1 MISERQ
7 LSRGFQQ
14 FWQEVTPLL
23 NPHFVSLFNEAY
35 RQEIERPDGTKT
47 PVVPAHELTDRSV
60 VAEYSFQVAKIAH
73 RQSIPL
79 SEACAYGNL
88 LSEAE
93 QIALM
98 LIRKYEG
105 ANLYRRSA
113 LTETERTEAALLI
126 RNYDDFLSHLLEC
139 RDLLIEFNPP
149 ICGSGFLSS
158 CVADLSISETLF
170 EVKTVD
176 RNIAGK
182 DIRQLLVYLALQSA
196 TGTRRWSH
204 AGFFNPRRA
213 IFYKFSIDDVIPLL
227 SGGRLASE
235 VFMEMIEYFGM
246 RDLQLDSTF

>member
-14 FWQEVTPLL
+14 FWHEVTPLL
-23 NPHFVSLFNEAY
+23 NPHFVALFNEAY
-35 RQEIERPDGTKT
+35 KQEIARPDGTKT
-47 PVVPAHELTDRSV
+47 PAVSAHGVTERSI
-60 VAEYSFQVAKIAH
+60 VAEYSFQVVKIAH
-73 RQSIPL
+73 RQSVPL
-79 SEACAYGNL
+79 SEAFSCENL

-98 LIRKYEG
+98 LIREYES
-105 ANLYRRSA
+105 ADLSSRSE
-113 LTETERTEAALLI
+113 LTETERAEAVLLV
-126 RNYDDFLSHLLEC
+126 RNYDDFLSNQLGVC
-139 RDLLIEFNPP
+139 NLLIEFNPL
-149 ICGSGFLSS
+149 IRGSGFLSS

-182 DIRQLLVYLALQSA
+182 DIRQLLVYLALQSG

-213 IFYKFSIDDVIPLL
+213 IFYKFSIDGVIPLL

-235 VFMEMIEYFGM
+235 VFMEMIEYFGT
-246 RDLQLDSTF
+246 RDLQLDSRF

>member
-7 LSRGFQQ
+7 LSRGFHQ
-14 FWQEVTPLL
+14 FWREVTPMLS
-23 NPHFVSLFNEAY
+23 PHFVTLFNEAY
-35 RQEIERPDGTKT
+35 ERAIERPDGTRT
-47 PVVPAHELTDRSV
+47 PAVASQGVTDRSI
-60 VAEYSFQVAKIAH
+60 VAEYSFQIVKTAY
-73 RQSIPL
+73 RQSVPL
-79 SEACAYGNL
+79 SDVCGCPTL

-98 LIRKYEG
+98 LIQEYEG
-105 ANLYRRSA
+105 ANLHFRSA
-113 LTETERTEAALLI
+113 LTETERAEAALLV
-126 RNYDDFLSHLLEC
+126 RNYDDFLSYLTKC
-139 RDLLIEFNPP
+139 RDLLIEFTPQ
-149 ICGSGFLSS
+149 IRGSGFLSS

-213 IFYKFSIDDVIPLL
+213 TFYKFSIDRVIPLL

-235 VFMEMIEYFGM
+235 VFMEMIEYFGT